1 MIFFGI
7 NSTTNITTPSLAV
20 VWLWIQ
26 RDGLIIIRASPTA
39 FFYTNISAPSL
50 AVVWLWI
57 HRADL
62 SYVPTNSVRLHF
74 ALVSLTIIP
83 KQISH
88 NKKIRLFRIG
98 FFIYCYIMPIPGFIG
113 ICGSSFGIEATA
125 ASVVRIMDAT
135 DAAFCNADLVTL
147 VGSTIPPATMSIY
160 SPV

>member
-1 MIFFGI
+1 MSVAKPARYSSCMMKFTIYKLFFCI
-7 NSTTNITTPSLAV
+7 NSNINITTTSLTIV
-20 VWLWIQ
+20 RLWIQ
-26 RDGLIIIRASPTA
+26 RDDLIIIRASPT
-39 FFYTNISAPSL
+39 
-50 AVVWLWI
+50 
-57 HRADL
+57 
-62 SYVPTNSVRLHF
+62 
-74 ALVSLTIIP
+74 IIP
-83 KQISH
+83 QKISH

-135 DAAFCNADLVTL
+135 DAAFCSADLVTL